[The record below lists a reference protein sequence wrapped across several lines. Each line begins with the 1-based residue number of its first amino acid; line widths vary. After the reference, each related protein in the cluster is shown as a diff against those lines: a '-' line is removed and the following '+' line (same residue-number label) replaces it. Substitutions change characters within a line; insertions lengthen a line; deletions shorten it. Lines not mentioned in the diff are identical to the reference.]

1 MGGLYYKSA
10 KNNNRAGDSMSYFPM
25 FIDLKDM
32 NCLIVGGGKVA
43 LRKVRVL
50 CDFGAVIKV
59 IGKEI
64 CEEIKEIS
72 RTNKNVTYK
81 KKPFSEQD
89 LEGIHLVV
97 AATSQKEL
105 NHTISTICRQKNIY
119 INVVDQIEDCS
130 FIFPSYIK
138 ENDVVGAFSTG
149 GKSPVITQYLK
160 ESVKSVLTPFIGE
173 LADFLGSIRT
183 SVKENTQTEEE
194 RRQIYQELLKY
205 ALNSEKIPDENNV
218 STIIELKNKGEDEN
232 NG

>member
-1 MGGLYYKSA
+1 
-10 KNNNRAGDSMSYFPM
+10 MSYFPM

-32 NCLIVGGGKVA
+32 NCLIVGGGKIA
-43 LRKVRVL
+43 LRKVQVL

-59 IGKEI
+59 VAKEI
-64 CEEIKEIS
+64 CDEIKEIS
-72 RTNKNVTYK
+72 GINKNVSYEK
-81 KKPFSEQD
+81 KAFSEQD
-89 LEGIHLVV
+89 LEGIRLVV

-105 NHTISTICRQKNIY
+105 NHTISAICSRKNIY

-160 ESVKSVLTPFIGE
+160 ESVKTTLTPFIGE
-173 LADFLGSIRT
+173 LADFFGSIRT
-183 SVKENTQTEEE
+183 SVKENIQTEAE

-205 ALNSEKIPDENNV
+205 ALDSEKIPNENSV
-218 STIIELKNKGEDEN
+218 SKLLELKNKGEEKR

>member
-1 MGGLYYKSA
+1 
-10 KNNNRAGDSMSYFPM
+10 MSYFPM

-32 NCLIVGGGKVA
+32 NCLIVGGGKIA
-43 LRKVRVL
+43 LRKVQVL

-59 IGKEI
+59 VAKEI
-64 CEEIKEIS
+64 CNEIKEIS
-72 RTNKNVTYK
+72 GTNKNVSYEK
-81 KKPFSEQD
+81 KAFSEQD
-89 LEGIHLVV
+89 LEGIRLVV

-105 NHTISTICRQKNIY
+105 NHTISAICSRKNIY

-160 ESVKSVLTPFIGE
+160 ESVKTTLTPFIGE
-173 LADFLGSIRT
+173 LADFFGSIRT
-183 SVKENTQTEEE
+183 SVKENIQTEAE

-205 ALNSEKIPDENNV
+205 ALDSEKIPNENSV
-218 STIIELKNKGEDEN
+218 SKLLELKNKGEEKR

>member
-1 MGGLYYKSA
+1 MLFRS
-10 KNNNRAGDSMSYFPM
+10 
-25 FIDLKDM
+25 
-32 NCLIVGGGKVA
+32 
-43 LRKVRVL
+43 
-50 CDFGAVIKV
+50 
-59 IGKEI
+59 
-64 CEEIKEIS
+64 
-72 RTNKNVTYK
+72 
-81 KKPFSEQD
+81 
-89 LEGIHLVV
+89 
-97 AATSQKEL
+97 
-105 NHTISTICRQKNIY
+105 QKNIY

-205 ALNSEKIPDENNV
+205 ALDSEKIPEENNV
-218 STIIELKNKGEDEN
+218 STIIELKNKGEDES

>member
-1 MGGLYYKSA
+1 
-10 KNNNRAGDSMSYFPM
+10 MSYFPM

-32 NCLIVGGGKVA
+32 NCLIVGGGKIA
-43 LRKVRVL
+43 LRKVQVL

-59 IGKEI
+59 VAKEI
-64 CEEIKEIS
+64 CNEIKEIS
-72 RTNKNVTYK
+72 GTNKNVSYEK
-81 KKPFSEQD
+81 KAFSEQD
-89 LEGIHLVV
+89 LEGIRLVV

-105 NHTISTICRQKNIY
+105 NHTISAICSRKNIY

-160 ESVKSVLTPFIGE
+160 ESVKTTLTPFIGE
-173 LADFLGSIRT
+173 LADFFGSIRT
-183 SVKENTQTEEE
+183 SVKENIQTEAE

-205 ALNSEKIPDENNV
+205 ALDSEKIPNENSV
-218 STIIELKNKGEDEN
+218 SKLLELKNKGGEKR

>member
-1 MGGLYYKSA
+1 MP
-10 KNNNRAGDSMSYFPM
+10 YFPM
-25 FIDLKDM
+25 FIELKDCP
-32 NCLIVGGGKVA
+32 CLVVGGGSIASRKVA
-43 LRKVRVL
+43 VL
-50 CDFGAVIKV
+50 EDFGAKVTVIAP
-59 IGKEI
+59 
-64 CEEIKEIS
+64 EIS
-72 RTNKNVTYK
+72 PEIRAMGTAIC
-81 KKPFSEQD
+81 
-89 LEGIHLVV
+89 LEKEFDETDIKDWVLVV
-97 AATSQKEL
+97 AATNDARL
-105 NHTISTICRQKNIY
+105 NRRVSKACRDRKIPVNA
-119 INVVDQIEDCS
+119 VDQIEDCS

-205 ALNSEKIPDENNV
+205 ALDSEKIPDENNV
-218 STIIELKNKGEDEN
+218 STIIELKNKGENEN